1 MAADPLSIAGG
12 NKFADPYVLMV
23 GESDIK
29 FANLDMQNT
38 ALSFTEHSSH
48 CGATSFDH

>member
-1 MAADPLSIAGG
+1 VAADPLSIAGG

-29 FANLDMQNT
+29 FANLNMQTT
-38 ALSFTEHSSH
+38 ALSFTERSGH
-48 CGATSFDH
+48 CGATSSDH